1 MAISD
6 KNIVI
11 TPNISGT
18 LGSQPNI
25 IFTAAD
31 SDIGDSA
38 SISLTASPLSTGT
51 LSFTATA
58 GQLFSITN
66 NLTDSSIFSVN
77 DISGIPSIDV
87 TSDGIVKL
95 VPYSGRLLVGGDS
108 DDNTS
113 IVQVA
118 GTIKATAFS
127 GNGAGLTG
135 ISAGISTGKAIAM
148 AIVFG

>member
-118 GTIKATAFS
+118 GTVKATAFS
-127 GNGAGLTG
+127 GDGSDLTN
-135 ISAGISTGKAIAM
+135 AGISTGKAIAM